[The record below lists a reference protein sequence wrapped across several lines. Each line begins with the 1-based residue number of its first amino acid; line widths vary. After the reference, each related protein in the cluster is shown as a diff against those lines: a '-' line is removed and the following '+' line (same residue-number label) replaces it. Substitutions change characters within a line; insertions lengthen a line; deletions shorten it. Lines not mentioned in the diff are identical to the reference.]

1 MSDGCDISS
10 RTQVKRSRASARSAS
25 VGMVCDAIENEFDC
39 VRYPNV
45 DGVAILTAS
54 SSCCI
59 VSSDSSWCAVL
70 IVSQTKSNSIRCP
83 QPRPSCCRVL
93 SKTYDARTLSLTQL
107 RCSQGHVIVLKF
119 TLLCQFGLLIT
130 QLSSLRST
138 SDAVPHSVLQ
148 HASTQDGCNA
158 DKSRLVW
165 VARSG

>member
-10 RTQVKRSRASARSAS
+10 RTHAKRSRASARSGS
-25 VGMVCDAIENEFDC
+25 VGMVCDIIENEFDY

-54 SSCCI
+54 SSGCI
-59 VSSDSSWCAVL
+59 VSSDSSLRAVL
-70 IVSQTKSNSIRCP
+70 ISSQTKSSSHSCP
-83 QPRPSCCRVL
+83 QPRLSCCRVL

-107 RCSQGHVIVLKF
+107 RYSQGHVIVSKL
-119 TLLCQFGLLIT
+119 TLLRQFGFFVI

-138 SDAVPHSVLQ
+138 SDAVPHSILQ

-158 DKSRLVW
+158 NKSRLVW
-165 VARSG
+165 VAGSG